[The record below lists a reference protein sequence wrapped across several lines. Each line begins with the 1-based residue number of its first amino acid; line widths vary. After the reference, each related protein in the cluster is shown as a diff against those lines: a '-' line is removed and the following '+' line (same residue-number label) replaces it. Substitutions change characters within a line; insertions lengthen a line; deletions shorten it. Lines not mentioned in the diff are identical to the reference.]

1 MEPVK
6 TPKRRQ
12 RKKEADH
19 EQEHEHMKGHN
30 DPRCLKWG
38 AWRAPVEARLRR
50 VYSTV
55 KRLGEMSELSTTERG
70 STYLK
75 LDYKRLEPICVGNVT
90 CLDSNLTANLT
101 HVSMNPPVQ
110 KSFPGVRSQGSTR
123 APLLSDTS
131 IQGTNTL
138 RTRKQAG

>member
-6 TPKRRQ
+6 TPKQRQ
-12 RKKEADH
+12 REKEANH

-70 STYLK
+70 STTWLFSHC
-75 LDYKRLEPICVGNVT
+75 I
-90 CLDSNLTANLT
+90 
-101 HVSMNPPVQ
+101 
-110 KSFPGVRSQGSTR
+110 SFFQNGWSR
-123 APLLSDTS
+123 
-131 IQGTNTL
+131 
-138 RTRKQAG
+138 

>member
-6 TPKRRQ
+6 TPKQRQ
-12 RKKEADH
+12 REKEANH

-70 STYLK
+70 STRYIG
-75 LDYKRLEPICVGNVT
+75 LERT
-90 CLDSNLTANLT
+90 HLQHLATAAALNL
-101 HVSMNPPVQ
+101 
-110 KSFPGVRSQGSTR
+110 VRSMAWFNGLPRAQTR
-123 APLLSDTS
+123 HSVFARLYD
-131 IQGTNTL
+131 
-138 RTRKQAG
+138 AA